1 MKAMYLAGGDS
12 IPPSLSVLA
21 SHLSKAGHRVTYD
34 ANDPKGWDVTV
45 RWGISFHGNQPAINA
60 AVNKFDKLGAMFQF
74 VKAKVSTP
82 FPHTDF
88 EDAIQEDKGSIL
100 LARKIKHTKGKDII
114 VCKTLPEIRKAASK
128 RDFYVKW
135 IPTQTEYRVWV
146 FQKRILSVS
155 EKIYKGE
162 GEYTGYI
169 RNRRFGFKFVKRDD
183 LRKADYL
190 SKLCINAVKA
200 LGMDFGAVDVLAGKD
215 GEHYVLEVN
224 SMPAI
229 DSVKR
234 SSGIRLAAAI
244 SKWAEGV

>member
-1 MKAMYLAGGDS
+1 
-12 IPPSLSVLA
+12 
-21 SHLSKAGHRVTYD
+21 
-34 ANDPKGWDVTV
+34 
-45 RWGISFHGNQPAINA
+45 
-60 AVNKFDKLGAMFQF
+60 MFQF
-74 VKAKVSTP
+74 VRSKVKTP

-88 EDAIQEDKGSIL
+88 EDAVNEDPRSVL
-100 LARKIKHTKGKDII
+100 LARNVRHTKGKDII
-114 VCKTLPEIRKAASK
+114 VCKSLAEIRKAALK
-128 RDFYVKW
+128 REFYVKW

-146 FQKRILSVS
+146 FKKRILSVS
-155 EKIYKGE
+155 EKVYKGE

-183 LRKADYL
+183 LREAPYL
-190 SKLCINAVKA
+190 GQLCVNAVKA
-200 LGMDFGAVDVLAGKD
+200 LEMDFGAVDVLAGKD

-234 SSGIRLAAAI
+234 SSGIRLAASI